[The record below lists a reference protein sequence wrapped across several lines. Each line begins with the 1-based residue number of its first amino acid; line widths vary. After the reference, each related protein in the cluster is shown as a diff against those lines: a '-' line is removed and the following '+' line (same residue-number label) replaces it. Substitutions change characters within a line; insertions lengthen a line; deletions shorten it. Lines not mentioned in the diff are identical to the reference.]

1 MSKEVKIIPFSSQYS
16 TDFKLLNVE
25 WLEKYFVV
33 EPHDAELLEKSQEN
47 IIDKGGFIFLAKL
60 NNKIIGTVALIK
72 IDSQNFELGKMA
84 VSPKVQS
91 LGIGQQIMQ
100 YSIDFGK
107 SQHWSNLILYSNTVL
122 ENAIYIYRKYGFI
135 EVPIEKDNPYAR
147 GNIKMILKL

>member
-72 IDSQNFELGKMA
+72 IDS
-84 VSPKVQS
+84 
-91 LGIGQQIMQ
+91 
-100 YSIDFGK
+100 
-107 SQHWSNLILYSNTVL
+107 
-122 ENAIYIYRKYGFI
+122 
-135 EVPIEKDNPYAR
+135 
-147 GNIKMILKL
+147 

>member
-16 TDFKLLNVE
+16 TDFKLLNIE

-60 NNKIIGTVALIK
+60 NNKIVGTVALIK
-72 IDSQNFELGKMA
+72 INSQNFELGKMA
-84 VSPKVQS
+84 VSPKVQG
-91 LGIGQQIMQ
+91 LGIGQQLMQ

-135 EVPIEKDNPYAR
+135 EVPIEKDTPYAR
-147 GNIKMILKL
+147 GNIKMVLKL